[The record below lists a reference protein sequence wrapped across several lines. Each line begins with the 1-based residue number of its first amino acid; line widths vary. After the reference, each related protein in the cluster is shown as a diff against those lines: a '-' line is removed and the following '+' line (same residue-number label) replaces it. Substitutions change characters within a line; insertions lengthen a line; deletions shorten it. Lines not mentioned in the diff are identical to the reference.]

1 MEVDRSAP
9 ALASSEIEVATPPES
24 VWDLI
29 ADFDAWPDWNPDVQ
43 SMSIH
48 GPVVPGTEF
57 KWRSGPLR
65 ITSRLE
71 RVERP
76 NLIGW
81 RGKALGIAAVHVWH
95 FEARDG
101 GTLVRTEE
109 SWAGLLPRLLR
120 GRMEKALQDS
130 LDRGLSHLKA
140 EAERRAAA

>member
-1 MEVDRSAP
+1 
-9 ALASSEIEVATPPES
+9 
-24 VWDLI
+24 LI
-29 ADFDAWPDWNPDVQ
+29 ADFDAWPDWNPDVK

-48 GPVVPGTEF
+48 GPVAPGTEF
-57 KWRSGPLR
+57 EWRSGPLR

-81 RGKALGIAAVHVWH
+81 TGKALGIAAVHVWH
-95 FEARDG
+95 FEAQDG

-109 SWAGLLPRLLR
+109 SWAGPLPRLLR